1 MPLESGRML
10 QERYLIEE
18 TIREHA
24 NGGVY
29 RAKDQTTEQP
39 CIVKE
44 FLGLRIEEFTQHA
57 SALLNRIHPTLPEVF
72 DHFSVDDDH
81 HYLIMEAVEGESLTD
96 RLKRRKTLTEREAAN
111 WMGQVLAALDYL
123 HIRTPPILHGD
134 VKPDNILITPD
145 AEAVL
150 VDYGIG
156 QRLNPH
162 TPATFVAPEQV
173 SGQAEPRSD
182 VYAVG
187 ATLYTALSGRVPGQ
201 SDSGL
206 ADRFAITPLH
216 NLNET
221 LSPAIVRVV
230 EKAMEHKSEAR
241 YESIREMRKA
251 LGRAAARVSDDPT
264 AEKKTPP
271 QEAPSPPQ
279 RQRFGW
285 GFIAIGLAIVAIFGI
300 GYLTGS
306 APESSEEIAAV
317 PTVTVEA
324 AVQGVARSPEATAT
338 ALPQPSATHPV
349 TNALGRDIEL
359 PTEVA
364 TTEPTHELA
373 VTSAPLILTSRPTP
387 GLGSTL
393 VSDMDAATL
402 VYIPAGEFLMGSNFD
417 DPFALED
424 ERPQH
429 IINMPAY
436 WIDQTEVT
444 NDQYAACVAVGNCT
458 EPRFFHSSLR
468 VNYYGNPDYAGH
480 PVVWVNWQQAA
491 AYCDWAGRRL
501 PTEAEWEKAAR
512 GEDGRIYPWGNEEA
526 AAAHANFDI
535 LNRDTEPV
543 GSFPD
548 GASPYG
554 VLDMAGN
561 VAEWVDAYYTT
572 TYYSH
577 YANLTATP
585 EAFLR
590 FHDGLRVLRNGAWN
604 DKGVNLRAAFRR
616 FAPIIE
622 YSINNVGFRCA
633 ISIEA

>member
-1 MPLESGRML
+1 MPLETGRVL

-18 TIREHA
+18 AIREHA

-29 RAKDQTTEQP
+29 RAKDQETEQL

-44 FLGLRIEEFTQHA
+44 FLGLRPEEFA
-57 SALLNRIHPTLPEVF
+57 LPAGLLLNRIHPTLPEVF
-72 DHFSVDDDH
+72 DHFSLDDDH

-123 HIRTPPILHGD
+123 HSRTPPILHGD

-162 TPATFVAPEQV
+162 TPATYVAPEQIA
-173 SGQAEPRSD
+173 GQAEPRSD

-187 ATLYTALSGRVPGQ
+187 ASLYTALSGRVPGQ
-201 SDSGL
+201 SDGGL
-206 ADRFAITPLH
+206 ADRFAIIPLR
-216 NLNET
+216 NLNDS
-221 LSPAIVRVV
+221 LSPAILRVV
-230 EKAMEHKSEAR
+230 EKAMEHKAEAR

-251 LGRAAARVSDDPT
+251 LGRAGARVSNEPT
-264 AEKKTPP
+264 AIKKTPLE
-271 QEAPSPPQ
+271 EAPAPPQ

-300 GYLTGS
+300 GNLTGS
-306 APESSEEIAAV
+306 APENSEKIEAG
-317 PTVTVEA
+317 PTATVEA
-324 AVQGVARSPEATAT
+324 VVQGVARSPEATAT
-338 ALPQPSATHPV
+338 ALPQPSATS
-349 TNALGRDIEL
+349 TEL
-359 PTEVA
+359 PTEVL
-364 TTEPTHELA
+364 TTEPTEELTA
-373 VTSAPLILTSRPTP
+373 TSAPPTP
-387 GLGSTL
+387 TSQPTLGLGSTL

-402 VYIPAGEFLMGSNFD
+402 IYIPAGEFLMGSNFD
-417 DPFALED
+417 DPFALD
-424 ERPQH
+424 SERPQH
-429 IINMPAY
+429 VINMPAY
-436 WIDQTEVT
+436 WMDQTEVT
-444 NDQYAACVAVGNCT
+444 NEQYAVCVASESCT
-458 EPRFFHSSLR
+458 EPRFFHSALR
-468 VNYYGNPDYAGH
+468 IDYYGNPDYAGH

-491 AYCDWAGRRL
+491 VFCAWAGRRL

-512 GEDGRIYPWGNEEA
+512 GEDGRIYPWGNEDA
-526 AAAHANFDI
+526 AETYANFDI
-535 LNRDTEPV
+535 LNRDTQPV
-543 GSFPD
+543 GSYPE
-548 GASPYG
+548 GVSPYG
-554 VLDMAGN
+554 VQDMAGN

-590 FHDGLRVLRNGAWN
+590 FHEGLRVLRNGAWN
-604 DKGVNLRAAFRR
+604 ESNVNLRTAFRR
-616 FAPIIE
+616 FAPIGI
-622 YSINNVGFRCA
+622 YSISNVGFRCA
-633 ISIEA
+633 MSVEA